1 MYNLILILCNSY
13 LYKSTGNVS
22 SGFGSALKPHSVC
35 ILFFAESLAANV
47 MEDID
52 CSEFLGISRPAGF
65 SLSTY
70 ILITSCA

>member
-47 MEDID
+47 MEDIN
-52 CSEFLGISRPAGF
+52 C
-65 SLSTY
+65 
-70 ILITSCA
+70 